1 MKKESSFKMKGFSG
15 FGSPIQKKG
24 ILDIKFKDVK
34 KNVTNKFKKVKEK
47 IGNTTLRDV
56 VKHSPSYRIY
66 NKVKNSLNKNK
77 NTEDLG
83 NAVTNSL
90 KTLESTG
97 LMPKQLVKKKKRR
110 TKKLIPRQD
119 KPIKMPKIK
128 VKQIPT
134 REKRYDPTV
143 KTFR

>member
-1 MKKESSFKMKGFSG
+1 MKKQSSFKMKGFSG
-15 FGSPIQKKG
+15 FGSPIQKNG
-24 ILDIKFKDVK
+24 ILDIKFKNVK
-34 KNVTNKFKKVKEK
+34 KNVTNKFKKVKEN

-56 VKHSPSYRIY
+56 MKQTPSYRIY

-97 LMPKQLVKKKKRR
+97 LMSKQLVKKKKR

-128 VKQIPT
+128 VKQIPI
-134 REKRYDPTV
+134 REKRYDPIAN
-143 KTFR
+143 TFR

>member
-1 MKKESSFKMKGFSG
+1 MKGFSG
-15 FGSPIQKKG
+15 FGSPIQKNG

-34 KNVTNKFKKVKEK
+34 KNVTNKFKKVKEN

-56 VKHSPSYRIY
+56 MKQTPSYRIY

-77 NTEDLG
+77 NTEDLK
-83 NAVTNSL
+83 NVVTNSL
-90 KTLESTG
+90 KTVESTG
-97 LMPKQLVKKKKRR
+97 LMSKQLVKKKKR

-119 KPIKMPKIK
+119 KPIKLPKIK

>member
-1 MKKESSFKMKGFSG
+1 MKKQSSFKMKGFSG
-15 FGSPIQKKG
+15 FGSPIQKNG

-34 KNVTNKFKKVKEK
+34 KNVTNKFKKVKEN

-56 VKHSPSYRIY
+56 MKQTPSYRIY

-77 NTEDLG
+77 NTEDLK
-83 NAVTNSL
+83 NVVTNSL
-90 KTLESTG
+90 KTVESTG
-97 LMPKQLVKKKKRR
+97 LMSKQLVKKKKR

-119 KPIKMPKIK
+119 KPIKLPKIK

-134 REKRYDPTV
+134 REKRYDPIA

>member
-1 MKKESSFKMKGFSG
+1 MKKQSSFKMKGFSG
-15 FGSPIQKKG
+15 FGSPIQKNG

-34 KNVTNKFKKVKEK
+34 KNVTNKFKKVKEN

-56 VKHSPSYRIY
+56 MKQTPSYRIY

-77 NTEDLG
+77 NTEDLK
-83 NAVTNSL
+83 NVVTNSL
-90 KTLESTG
+90 KTVESTG
-97 LMPKQLVKKKKRR
+97 LMSKQLVKKKKR

-119 KPIKMPKIK
+119 KPIKLPKIK

>member
-1 MKKESSFKMKGFSG
+1 MKGFSG
-15 FGSPIQKKG
+15 FGSPIQKKS

-34 KNVTNKFKKVKEK
+34 KNVTNKFKKVKEN

-56 VKHSPSYRIY
+56 VKQAPSYRIY

-97 LMPKQLVKKKKRR
+97 LMSKQLVKKKFKI
-110 TKKLIPRQD
+110 TKKLIPWQD
-119 KPIKMPKIK
+119 KPTKMPKIK

-134 REKRYDPTV
+134 REKRYDPIA